1 MEIYD
6 DMCYRNMDC
15 GIFLCKGVMTMG
27 VRINVDSRQDYSY
40 LFQSLS
46 SSGGMGNLNF
56 LSDYASI
63 KNGSYLKLM
72 KAYYGSPSDAFKSAV
87 KNNTSVRRPS
97 SMPQTAEETKTLN
110 EVQKSS
116 DALKESAD
124 ALLTTGAKSV
134 FAKKDITVKDEN
146 GVETTEKGYD
156 TAGIYNAVNKFV
168 DSYNSV
174 IQASDKAGNEN
185 IDRRTANMMNTTTA
199 NLKSLLSVGI
209 SVNKDGTLSL
219 DKDTFMDADMS
230 TVKTLFNGNG
240 SYAYRVSAQ
249 ASMIN
254 YAADH
259 EAGKGYSYTASGN
272 YGMNFNNGNLFN
284 SW

>member
-1 MEIYD
+1 M
-6 DMCYRNMDC
+6 
-15 GIFLCKGVMTMG
+15 GINIQAK
-27 VRINVDSRQDYSY
+27 QDVSY
-40 LFQSLS
+40 LFSSLG
-46 SSGGMGNLNF
+46 SGAAGVAGSNF

-185 IDRRTANMMNTTTA
+185 IDRRTANMMNTTTV

-284 SW
+284 SWL